1 MTVEK
6 KRFLFSCTR
15 SKLFVF
21 AAPTA
26 AVILFSFLF
35 LFSCE
40 TQSALKAGTPSTQ
53 GRTRYSIIYV
63 INGEGSNLYHDEEGR
78 PLFADV
84 QMLKQAK
91 EIAREASE
99 TEVFIFYL
107 KPVRLHQP
115 RGKLYYYRNRLSKKS
130 VKRYTLHSGIS
141 EEISSWLE
149 FYKKHSLRFQE
160 PGVNSRWRSFFFY
173 FGHELQEGKSPVS
186 QGPAYLFTADNLAHV
201 LRGLN
206 ADFGGDGYG
215 FDLVIV
221 SACNS
226 GTPGIIGRI
235 IPCARYIIA
244 SPEPL
249 HLSHISTEPFK
260 NVGEIEKKGTFQFV
274 MGAARYAFERL
285 THMTNTAVTVAVY
298 DSARVIPYIATVEA
312 LCMPGKRGNP
322 GGMSSEKIDRSAC
335 GPGEEGKNSTVAEK
349 KTSGIPEYYD
359 CAENPEF
366 REDVMDKG
374 VTVFYRPPLFGRGKG
389 KTEHSG
395 WECIR
400 FTDASN

>member
-15 SKLFVF
+15 AKPFVF
-21 AAPTA
+21 AAPAA

-84 QMLKQAK
+84 QMLDQAK

-107 KPVRLHQP
+107 KPAGLHQA
-115 RGKLYYYRNRLSKKS
+115 RVKLYYYRNPISKKS
-130 VKRYTLHSGIS
+130 VMRYTLHSGRS

-173 FGHELQEGKSPVS
+173 FGHELQEGKNPGS
-186 QGPAYLFTADNLAHV
+186 QGPMHLFTTDDLADALSC
-201 LRGLN
+201 LS
-206 ADFGGDGYG
+206 ADFGVDEYG

-221 SACNS
+221 SACYS

-235 IPCARYIIA
+235 IPYARYIIA

-312 LCMPGKRGNP
+312 LCMPGKRGNY
-322 GGMSSEKIDRSAC
+322 GGMPPEKIDQSAC
-335 GPGEEGKNSTVAEK
+335 GPGEEGKDFTGATIEA
-349 KTSGIPEYYD
+349 SGVPEYYD
-359 CAENPEF
+359 CAENPGF
-366 REDVMDKG
+366 REDVMEKG
-374 VTVFYRPPLFGRGKG
+374 VTVFYRPPLFGRERG

-400 FTDASN
+400 FNDASN

>member
-1 MTVEK
+1 VTVEK
-6 KRFLFSCTR
+6 KRFLFSCAP
-15 SKLFVF
+15 SKPFVF
-21 AAPTA
+21 AAPVA
-26 AVILFSFLF
+26 AVFLFSFLF

-40 TQSALKAGTPSTQ
+40 TQSALKTGAPLTQ

-78 PLFADV
+78 ALFADA

-91 EIAREASE
+91 EIALEASE

-107 KPVRLHQP
+107 KPAKLHQA
-115 RGKLYYYRNRLSKKS
+115 RGKLYYFRKRLSKKS
-130 VKRYTLHSGIS
+130 VIRYTLHSGMS

-149 FYKKHSLRFQE
+149 FYKKYSLRFQE

-173 FGHELQEGKSPVS
+173 FGHELQEGKNPVS
-186 QGPAYLFTADNLAHV
+186 QSPAYLFTADDLAHA
-201 LRGLN
+201 LCSLN
-206 ADFGGDGYG
+206 ADFGVDGYG

-226 GTPGIIGRI
+226 GTPGIIGTI
-235 IPCARYIIA
+235 IHYARYIIA

-249 HLSHISTEPFK
+249 HLSHISTEPFR

-274 MGAARYAFERL
+274 KGTARYAFERL
-285 THMTNTAVTVAVY
+285 TRMTNTAVTVAVY
-298 DSARVIPYIATVEA
+298 DSARVISYIATVEA
-312 LCMPGKRGNP
+312 LCMPEKRGDA
-322 GGMSSEKIDRSAC
+322 GGMSFEQIDRRSC
-335 GPGEEGKNSTVAEK
+335 GPGEEGKDATGATIEAS
-349 KTSGIPEYYD
+349 SIPEYYD
-359 CAENPEF
+359 CAENPGF
-366 REDVMDKG
+366 REDVMGQG
-374 VTVFYRPPLFGRGKG
+374 VTVFYRPPLFGREKG

-400 FTDASN
+400 FINADN